1 MAEGFEDGLGQLYD
15 PGDGAEQGQAHDKR
29 ETDSDA
35 PGANAVFRRQ
45 LIGEDGDEDEV
56 VDAEDDLH
64 YNECDEGDPS
74 LRALNKREDFLHRR
88 LFLSGHDRSRSI

>member
-1 MAEGFEDGLGQLYD
+1 MVARVDAVVDFLRRLPDEEETASDQDHILPGKAVAEGFEDGLGQLYD

-45 LIGEDGDEDEV
+45 LIGED
-56 VDAEDDLH
+56 
-64 YNECDEGDPS
+64 
-74 LRALNKREDFLHRR
+74 
-88 LFLSGHDRSRSI
+88 